1 MISTIAVGF
10 DGSSTAAEA
19 VKTAAEMAQAL
30 NAKLVLLSAFQGSAN
45 LHPPDGHSV
54 ELEWA
59 HNSSALAREVV
70 ERVERELRERGIDCS
85 TRVGEGNPGDVLVS
99 LAEECDADVLVIGN
113 KGLHRRILGSVP
125 KTVVQDAG
133 CSVFVVKTT

>member
-30 NAKLVLLSAFQGSAN
+30 NAKLVLLSAFQGSAGP
-45 LHPPDGHSV
+45 HPPDGHSV

-59 HNSSALAREVV
+59 HNSSGLAREIV
-70 ERVERELRERGIDCS
+70 ERVERELRDRGIDCS
-85 TRVGEGNPGDVLVS
+85 TRVREGNPGDVLVS

>member
-10 DGSSTAAEA
+10 DGTSTAAEA

-30 NAKLVLLSAFQGSAN
+30 NAKLVLLSAFQDSDGP
-45 LHPPDGHSV
+45 HPPDGHSV

-70 ERVERELRERGIDCS
+70 ERVERELRDRGIDCS

-99 LAEECDADVLVIGN
+99 LAEECEADVLVIGN

-133 CSVFVVKTT
+133 CSVFLVKTT